1 LWSVS
6 QDNIE
11 LARRGYEAFNR
22 GDIEGFL
29 EFIHPDVELD
39 EGQDL
44 PDRGIYQKHEG
55 FLANMQ
61 AWSDVFE
68 ELRFEPEELIEV
80 DDRLLVLVRVT
91 GRGRGSGAEFDQRQ
105 AHVWTIRDSKGI
117 RLEFYADRNE
127 AEKAT
132 GLGGKRESPAR

>member
-6 QDNIE
+6 QDNTE

-55 FLANMQ
+55 FLANVR
-61 AWSDVFE
+61 AWSDVFD

-80 DDRLLVLVRVT
+80 GDRLLVLVRVT
-91 GRGRGSGAEFDQRQ
+91 GRRGGAVPSSTNAKRTSGLFETAKGFGSSSTRTGMRLRRQ
-105 AHVWTIRDSKGI
+105 QV
-117 RLEFYADRNE
+117 
-127 AEKAT
+127 
-132 GLGGKRESPAR
+132 